1 MPYNTTAIPPRRE
14 ATGQTQLPLTRVK
27 KIVAVDPDINVCSNN
42 AAFIITLATEMF
54 IQHIAGEA
62 HNMAKMD
69 RKPRRNIQY
78 KDLSNAVQHQ
88 ENLEFLQDIVP
99 KTQPYKQIREQA
111 AATQAKLRGDRPSD
125 DGENAGEGDSQLAAA
140 APNGKRQKSSA
151 VNGKRAAA
159 HRQSNGASGKGG
171 AASSSS
177 SSGAAAAAVN
187 GHRASIVSEDDPST
201 QLELEMRQAG
211 RKGGGSHD
219 ADDDVEMTG

>member
-27 KIVAVDPDINVCSNN
+27 KIVALDPDINVCSNN

-54 IQHIAGEA
+54 IQHLAGEA

-69 RKPRRNIQY
+69 RKPRRNVQY

-88 ENLEFLQDIVP
+88 ENLEFLQDMVP
-99 KTQPYKQIREQA
+99 KTLPFKQIREQA
-111 AATQAKLRGDRPSD
+111 AATQAKLRGERPSD
-125 DGENAGEGDSQLAAA
+125 DGENTGEGDSQLAAP
-140 APNGKRQKSSA
+140 APNGKRQKSSSA
-151 VNGKRAAA
+151 NGKGAA
-159 HRQSNGASGKGG
+159 HRQSNGASVKGG
-171 AASSSS
+171 AAAASPS
-177 SSGAAAAAVN
+177 SSGGGGAN
-187 GHRASIVSEDDPST
+187 GHRASILSDDDPST

-211 RKGGGSHD
+211 RKGGGND